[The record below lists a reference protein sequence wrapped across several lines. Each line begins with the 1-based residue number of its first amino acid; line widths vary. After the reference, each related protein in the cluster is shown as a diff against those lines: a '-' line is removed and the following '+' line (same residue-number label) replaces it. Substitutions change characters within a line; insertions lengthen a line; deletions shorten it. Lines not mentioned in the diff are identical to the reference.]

1 MANGW
6 LSAAPCLDD
15 AVCCLSLSEGLLEP
29 ARSYFG
35 SWSSSGQER
44 ERDGREREGGREE
57 GEGGGGREKG
67 GKGGEGGSAGLL
79 DYPQIPKDVFFQV
92 VSLLVLG
99 QQGRQG
105 TAGFETFL

>member
-1 MANGW
+1 MKACSSR
-6 LSAAPCLDD
+6 L
-15 AVCCLSLSEGLLEP
+15 GLTLGVGRRP
-29 ARSYFG
+29 VRK
-35 SWSSSGQER
+35 ER
-44 ERDGREREGGREE
+44 GDGREREGGREE